1 MKKKLTILLNRVWFP
16 PSEGNKVGKAYIDW
30 LKDNPQDKTVIKMLG
45 IGVSSSEDGNILI
58 YGFDTLM
65 NGKEKEGLEYTTKQD
80 LFMASKINDFKY
92 KVEVILDFT
101 EAYKIINMT
110 APEV

>member
-1 MKKKLTILLNRVWFP
+1 
-16 PSEGNKVGKAYIDW
+16 
-30 LKDNPQDKTVIKMLG
+30 
-45 IGVSSSEDGNILI
+45 
-58 YGFDTLM
+58 M

>member
-1 MKKKLTILLNRVWFP
+1 MLLNKVWFP
-16 PSEGNKVGKAYIDW
+16 PREGSKVGKAYIDW
-30 LKDNPQDKTVIKMLG
+30 LKDNPQDKSVMKLLG
-45 IGVSSSEDGNILI
+45 IGVSSTEDGNILV
-58 YGFDTLM
+58 YGFDNITK
-65 NGKEKEGLEYTTKQD
+65 GKEKEALEYTTKQD
-80 LFMASKINDFKY
+80 LFMASKVDGFKY